1 MIWCARQFVRTLQT
15 TFQSNN
21 VWMHRSAP
29 VRISCIGSASHHVS
43 TTPVFRLTQ
52 ELTFGTLLCN
62 KFILMQRQSR
72 HTMKYH
78 EILRRYS
85 TIQEKTR
92 KINVSVMLYITAVAI
107 VVLGMSYAAVPL
119 YRLFCQAT
127 GYGGT
132 VYVVTDTEKVEAMKP
147 VKERELTI
155 KFNADTSPK
164 LRWKFK
170 PHQSEI
176 MVVPGET
183 ALAFYSATNLTDRPI
198 TGIATYNVIP
208 FEAGQYFHKVQ
219 CFCFEEQRLNPNEQ
233 VDMPVFFY
241 IDPEFDDDP
250 AVVKIDTI
258 MLSYTFFESLEGEES
273 LLPSYDNSIIKSPA

>member
-1 MIWCARQFVRTLQT
+1 M
-15 TFQSNN
+15 
-21 VWMHRSAP
+21 
-29 VRISCIGSASHHVS
+29 
-43 TTPVFRLTQ
+43 FRLTQ

-119 YRLFCQAT
+119 YRLFCQVLYVMCCAVQWPIEYTNSSIILCFSFQAT

-176 MVVPGET
+176 MVMHVT
-183 ALAFYSATNLTDRPI
+183 YYMCVLYSAGCRDRL
-198 TGIATYNVIP
+198 
-208 FEAGQYFHKVQ
+208 F
-219 CFCFEEQRLNPNEQ
+219 Q
-233 VDMPVFFY
+233 VRRR
-241 IDPEFDDDP
+241 
-250 AVVKIDTI
+250 
-258 MLSYTFFESLEGEES
+258 
-273 LLPSYDNSIIKSPA
+273 